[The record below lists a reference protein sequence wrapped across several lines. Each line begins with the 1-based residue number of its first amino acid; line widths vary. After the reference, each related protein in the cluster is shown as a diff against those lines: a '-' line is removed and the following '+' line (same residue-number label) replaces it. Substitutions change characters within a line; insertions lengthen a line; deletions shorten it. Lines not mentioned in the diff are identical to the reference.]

1 MAQNGGRLPGQKV
14 SWPTPHKRRWVV
26 LVLALVTI
34 TALTTTYDFQ
44 SISSAL
50 ARTESFHNARQ
61 LTSQMVEALFKQESS
76 LRGYTSTRDPEYL
89 RPFESARGDF
99 NASLEALGSNLDQLG
114 LSDARPYL
122 RDISRIHG
130 QWVDTV
136 ASPLISNPSGE
147 LSQSRQRTGELLFSS
162 LNDDVAGLAA
172 TLDAAA
178 QTSARESRMRVVATV
193 LEVVVITLVFVFTAI
208 GMYGATRQMERRYV
222 AELTEANTSLVNA
235 QRLARV
241 GNWTKDLRTGKLTW
255 SEEMRRIFDVAPHE
269 IDDALLRRFDHP
281 SDVTT
286 VKHVVSAAQANFEP
300 YSIDHRVVLRDGAVR
315 HVQEQAEFA
324 FDSAG
329 EAVSVIGTLLDVTA
343 RKQAEERLA
352 HLAHHDALTGLPN
365 RTLLYE
371 RLSQALLFARRHSSS
386 VAVLYLDLDRFK
398 SVNDTLGHGV
408 GDDLLKVVAAR
419 LAGAVR
425 PTDTV
430 VRPGGD
436 EFIIVLADMARDTD
450 AKDVAE
456 KIGRTFAAP
465 FVVNGDDLFV
475 STSIGVARFPKDG
488 DDAETLIKNADAA
501 MYQAKERGR
510 NNTQFYTADIQDA
523 TRRKLSLEGDLR
535 KALERQEFVLHYQPI
550 VSVTTGA
557 IAGFESLVRWQ
568 HPQRGLIAPNDF
580 IPLAEEVGLIV
591 PLGDWVLRT
600 AAAQQKE
607 WERNGCDVGRV
618 TVNISA
624 RQFQQRDLP
633 AVVGRIVDELGILP
647 GTLEL
652 ELTESIVMRDVVD
665 GIRAVTQ
672 LREMGVGVAMDDFG
686 TGYSSLSY
694 LKSFPIASLKID
706 GSFIRDLTVDPFDE
720 AISQAIVTLARSL
733 QVRVVAEG
741 VETQA
746 QLLKLR
752 RMGCD
757 EAQGFYFSKA
767 VTASETLELFDRF
780 RRREARPGA

>member
-1 MAQNGGRLPGQKV
+1 MAQTGGREPGLKGGV
-14 SWPTPHKRRWVV
+14 PTPYRRRWVI
-26 LVLALVTI
+26 LVLALVAI
-34 TALTTTYDFQ
+34 TALTTAYDFQ
-44 SISSAL
+44 AISAAL
-50 ARTESFHNARQ
+50 ARTESYHNARQ

-76 LRGYTSTRDPEYL
+76 LRGYTSTRDVEYL
-89 RPFESARGDF
+89 KPFDDARASF
-99 NASLEALGSNLDQLG
+99 NTSLETLRTYLDRVG
-114 LSDARPYL
+114 LSDAQPYL
-122 RDISRIHG
+122 RDITRIHG

-136 ASPLISNPSGE
+136 ASPLLSNPSGE
-147 LSQSRQRTGELLFSS
+147 LAQSRQRTGELLFSS
-162 LNDDVAGLAA
+162 LNDDVGGLAA

-178 QTSARESRMRVVATV
+178 QTSARESRLRVQITV
-193 LEVVVITLVFVFTAI
+193 FEIVIITLVFVFTALR
-208 GMYGATRQMERRYV
+208 MYGATRQIERRYV

-235 QRLARV
+235 QRLAKV

-255 SEEMRRIFDVAPHE
+255 SDEMCRIFGVAPTE
-269 IDDALLRRFDHP
+269 VDEGLLRRFDHP
-281 SDVTT
+281 SDVTN
-286 VKHVVSAAQANFEP
+286 VKHVVSAAQTNFEP
-300 YSIDHRVVLRDGAVR
+300 YSIDHRVVLRDGSVR
-315 HVQEQAEFA
+315 HVQEQAEYA
-324 FDSAG
+324 FDASG
-329 EAVSVIGTLLDVTA
+329 TAVSVIGTLLDVTA

-371 RLSQALLFARRHSSS
+371 RLSQAMLFARRHTTTL
-386 VAVLYLDLDRFK
+386 AVLYLDLDRFK
-398 SVNDTLGHGV
+398 GVNDTLGHGV
-408 GDDLLKVVAAR
+408 GDELLKVVATR
-419 LAGAVR
+419 LSRSVR

-430 VRPGGD
+430 ARPGGD
-436 EFIIVLADMARDTD
+436 EFIIVLSDLARESDV
-450 AKDVAE
+450 KDVAE
-456 KIGRTFAAP
+456 KISRTFLTP
-465 FVVNGDDLFV
+465 FVVERDEFFM
-475 STSIGVARFPKDG
+475 STSIGVALFPEDG

-510 NNTQFYTADIQDA
+510 NTTQFYTADIQDA

-535 KALERQEFVLHYQPI
+535 KALEREEFILHYQPI

-557 IAGFESLVRWQ
+557 ITGFESLVRWQ

-580 IPLAEEVGLIV
+580 IPIAEDVGLIV

-607 WERNGCDVGRV
+607 WERSGCDVGRV

-633 AVVGRIVDELGILP
+633 AIVGRIVDELDVRP

-652 ELTESIVMRDVVD
+652 ELTESIVMRDVKD
-665 GIRAVTQ
+665 GISAVAQ
-672 LREMGVGVAMDDFG
+672 LREMGVAVAMDDFG

-706 GSFIRDLTVDPFDE
+706 GSFIRDLTLDPFDE
-720 AISQAIVTLARSL
+720 AISQAIITLARSL
-733 QVRVVAEG
+733 QVRVIAEG

-746 QLLKLR
+746 QLFKLR

-757 EAQGFYFSKA
+757 EAQGFYFSKPVPA
-767 VTASETLELFDRF
+767 KETLPLMDAF